1 MNDSIK
7 NLRIRFEPIMVEQM
21 VKSVVEFLN
30 DKIKPIKQNIGDGK
44 QYFVM
49 DTDLIKICQRKF

>member
-1 MNDSIK
+1 
-7 NLRIRFEPIMVEQM
+7 MVEQM

-49 DTDLIKICQRKF
+49 DTDLIKICQKKILKN